1 MKLSIQRL
9 DKSIDLPAFAHEG
22 DAALDLRS
30 SEDIILKAS
39 QQSVIKTGIKV
50 SIPKGCVG
58 IIKDRSGLAAKNG
71 LHCLAGV
78 IDSGYRGEIGVVIR
92 NFGNEDFHVEK
103 NMRIAQMMILAH
115 HSPSIEEVES
125 LEDTSRSEKG
135 FGSTGTK

>member
-1 MKLSIQRL
+1 MKLEVQRL
-9 DKSIDLPAFAHEG
+9 DKSIDLPAIAHEG

-30 SEDIILKAS
+30 SEDKILKAG
-39 QQSVIKTGIKV
+39 QQSVVKTGLKV

-58 IIKDRSGLAAKNG
+58 VIKDRSGLAAKNG

-92 NFGNEDFHVEK
+92 NLGNEDFHIEK
-103 NMRIAQMMILAH
+103 NMRIAQMLVLDH
-115 HSPSIEEVES
+115 HSPVVEEVDS
-125 LEDTSRSEKG
+125 LEDSSRSEKG